1 MTNMKKTSLAA
12 WTKVK
17 KDLTPRQ
24 KMVIIQLKKKPGST
38 IRDVAERLKVYP
50 NVISGRFSELETLKL
65 IKDIGTKKYPGN
77 NQPHTKYKSV
87 KK

>member
-1 MTNMKKTSLAA
+1 MKKTSLAA

-50 NVISGRFSELETLKL
+50 NTVSGRFSELETLGV
-65 IKDIGTKKYPGN
+65 IKITGTKKYPGN
-77 NQPHTKYKSV
+77 SQPHSQYKTV
-87 KK
+87 RK